1 MIISWL
7 KITEME
13 KIMSEVKEELCHDN
27 SINSLKGLLKDRF
40 NQLLEY
46 PYEIKSSMLEDFF
59 KNLVEEIDEF

>member
-1 MIISWL
+1 
-7 KITEME
+7 
-13 KIMSEVKEELCHDN
+13 MSEVKEQQCHDN

-46 PYEIKSSMLEDFF
+46 PYEIKNSMLEDFF